1 MTGCFVPCSAADR
14 QRGIEAARQAVEH
27 ARAALRAMADHVRDD
42 SDRGALAAYN
52 QFMLRVVEQGIESWR
67 GRLEDGDGSD
77 RP

>member
-1 MTGCFVPCSAADR
+1 
-14 QRGIEAARQAVEH
+14 
-27 ARAALRAMADHVRDD
+27 MADHVRDD